1 MIFLFPY
8 MARWRAA
15 NWTRY
20 HQLLTHLC
28 YKGHQVIVLE
38 PPPLTLSETNFIDLD
53 IALPERMSVV
63 QVPVPLWQ
71 VKTPWQKLVK
81 RGLYTLACRNVMRE
95 IMAARAIDV
104 VVLYNLPQWVLLQK
118 GPWLTVFDM
127 ADDLT
132 AMLEHELGWLGNRGI
147 RRIAE
152 ALQNRMVAQCQVV
165 TAASTCLQE
174 RLGKKAVVVPN
185 GVCLKEV
192 AGRDGEKLR
201 AQYRPP
207 VVGYLG
213 AFEYFVDFDLVLT
226 AARSLKEVTFLLVG
240 AGRELATVSKRVAQ
254 EGLTNVVLPGP
265 MPHHRVFDYI
275 AAMDVCLIPFHQ
287 SAVGEAACPLKLFE
301 YAGAQR
307 PVISTPVRE
316 VQAIGKEFVTFA
328 SDARELQQA
337 ISELLHSPQRRAA
350 LVAKG
355 IEVVRRQYTWDTLTE
370 QFLRLVDTAR
380 EGVSSVEAS
389 PIDNK
394 AEAGIRGHVMNG
406 QGN

>member
-8 MARWRAA
+8 MARWRAV

-28 YKGHQVIVLE
+28 HKGHQVIVLE

-63 QVPVPLWQ
+63 QVPVPLWR

-81 RGLYTLACRNVMRE
+81 RGLYTLACRSMMRE
-95 IMAARAIDV
+95 VMSAHAIDV
-104 VVLYNLPQWVLLQK
+104 VVLYNLPQWALLQK

-132 AMLEHELGWLGNRGI
+132 AMLEHELGWLGNWGI

-152 ALQNRMVAQCQVV
+152 VLQNRMVTQCQVV
-165 TAASTCLQE
+165 TTASVCLQE
-174 RLGKKAVVVPN
+174 RLGEKAVVVPN
-185 GVCLKEV
+185 GVCLKEA

-201 AQYRPP
+201 AQYRQPI
-207 VVGYLG
+207 VGYLG
-213 AFEYFVDFDLVLT
+213 AFEYFVDFDMVL
-226 AARSLKEVTFLLVG
+226 AVARSLQEVTFLLVG
-240 AGRELATVSKRVAQ
+240 AGRELAAVSKRIAQ
-254 EGLTNVVLPGP
+254 EGLGNVVLLGP
-265 MPHHRVFDYI
+265 VPHHRVFDYI

-316 VQAIGKEFVTFA
+316 VRTIGQEFVTFA
-328 SDARELQQA
+328 SDAQELQQA
-337 ISELLHSPQRRAA
+337 INDLLHSPQRRAA

-355 IEVVRRQYTWDTLTE
+355 VEVVQRQYTWDALTE

-380 EGVSSVEAS
+380 EGVSSVEALS
-389 PIDNK
+389 Y
-394 AEAGIRGHVMNG
+394 
-406 QGN
+406 

>member
-1 MIFLFPY
+1 VIFLFPY

-28 YKGHQVIVLE
+28 HKGHQVIVLE
-38 PPPLTLSETNFIDLD
+38 PPPLTLDETNFIDLD
-53 IALPERMSVV
+53 IALPEGMSVI

-81 RGLYTLACRNVMRE
+81 RGLYTLACRSVMRK

-104 VVLYNLPQWVLLQK
+104 VILYNLPQWVLLQK
-118 GPWLTVFDM
+118 GPWLTVFDVP
-127 ADDLT
+127 DDLT

-147 RRIAE
+147 CRVAE

-165 TAASTCLQE
+165 TTTSTCLLK
-174 RLGKKAVVVPN
+174 RLGEKAVVVPN
-185 GVCLKEV
+185 GVCLREA
-192 AGRDGEKLR
+192 AGKDGEKLR

-207 VVGYLG
+207 VVGYIG
-213 AFEYFVDFDLVLT
+213 AFEYFVDFDMVLT
-226 AARSLKEVTFLLVG
+226 AARSLREVTFLLVG
-240 AGRELATVSKRVAQ
+240 AGRELAAIRKRVAQ
-254 EGLTNVVLPGP
+254 EGLTNVILPGP
-265 MPHHRVFDYI
+265 VPHHLVFNYI
-275 AAMDVCLIPFHQ
+275 AAMDICLIPFRQ

-316 VQAIGKEFVTFA
+316 VQTIGKEFVTFA
-328 SDARELQQA
+328 SDARELQQT
-337 ISELLHSPQRRAA
+337 ISGLLHSPQRRAA

-355 IEVVRRQYTWDTLTE
+355 VEVVERQYTWDALTE

-380 EGVSSVEAS
+380 EGVSSVEALS
-389 PIDNK
+389 Y
-394 AEAGIRGHVMNG
+394 
-406 QGN
+406 

>member
-8 MARWRAA
+8 MARWRAV

-28 YKGHQVIVLE
+28 HKGHQVIVLE

-53 IALPERMSVV
+53 IALPEGMSVI

-71 VKTPWQKLVK
+71 VKTPWKKLVK
-81 RGLYTLACRNVMRE
+81 RGLYTLACRSVMRA
-95 IMAARAIDV
+95 IMAAHPIDV
-104 VVLYNLPQWVLLQK
+104 VVLYNLPQWALLQK
-118 GPWLTVFDM
+118 GSWLTVFDM

-152 ALQNRMVAQCQVV
+152 VLQKRMVTQCQLV
-165 TAASTCLQE
+165 TTASVCLRE
-174 RLGKKAVVVPN
+174 RLGEKAVVVPN
-185 GVCLKEV
+185 GVCLQEA
-192 AGRDGEKLR
+192 AGRDGEELR
-201 AQYRPP
+201 AHYRTPI
-207 VVGYLG
+207 VGYLG
-213 AFEYFVDFDLVLT
+213 AFEYFVDFAMVLT

-240 AGRELATVSKRVAQ
+240 AGREFATVSKTVAQ
-254 EGLTNVVLPGP
+254 EGLRNVVLSGP
-265 MPHHRVFDYI
+265 VPHDRVFDYI
-275 AAMDVCLIPFHQ
+275 AAMDICLIPFHQ

-316 VQAIGKEFVTFA
+316 VQTIGKEFVTFA
-328 SDARELQQA
+328 GDARELEQA
-337 ISELLHSPQRRAA
+337 INDLLRSPQRRAT

-355 IEVVRRQYTWDTLTE
+355 VEVVRRQYTWDALTE
-370 QFLRLVDTAR
+370 QFLRLVETAR
-380 EGVSSVEAS
+380 GRMSATH
-389 PIDNK
+389 
-394 AEAGIRGHVMNG
+394 A
-406 QGN
+406 

>member
-38 PPPLTLSETNFIDLD
+38 PPPLTLGETNFIDLD
-53 IALPERMSVV
+53 IALPEGMSVI

-71 VKTPWQKLVK
+71 VKTPRQKLIK
-81 RGLYTLACRNVMRE
+81 RGLYTLACHRVMRE
-95 IMAARAIDV
+95 IMAAHAIDV
-104 VVLYNLPQWVLLQK
+104 VLLYNLPQWVLLQK
-118 GPWLTVFDM
+118 GPWVTVFDV

-132 AMLEHELGWLGNRGI
+132 AMLDHELGWLGNWGI
-147 RRIAE
+147 RRIAA
-152 ALQNRMVAQCQVV
+152 ALQSRLVTQCQVV
-165 TAASTCLQE
+165 TTASTCLLE
-174 RLGKKAVVVPN
+174 RLGEKAVVVPN

-192 AGRDGEKLR
+192 ASRDGEALR

-213 AFEYFVDFDLVLT
+213 AFEYFVDFDMVLT
-226 AARSLKEVTFLLVG
+226 AARSLKEATFLLVG
-240 AGRELATVSKRVAQ
+240 AGRELAAVSKRVTE

-265 MPHHRVFDYI
+265 VPHHLVFNYI

-287 SAVGEAACPLKLFE
+287 SAVGAAACPLKLFE

-307 PVISTPVRE
+307 PVISPPVQE
-316 VQAIGKEFVTFA
+316 VQTIGKEFVTFA

-337 ISELLHSPQRRAA
+337 ISELLASPQRRAA

-355 IEVVRRQYTWDTLTE
+355 VEVVQRHYTWEALTE

-380 EGVSSVEAS
+380 ARQSSVNVE
-389 PIDNK
+389 
-394 AEAGIRGHVMNG
+394 G
-406 QGN
+406 

>member
-28 YKGHQVIVLE
+28 QKGHQVIVLE
-38 PPPLTLSETNFIDLD
+38 PPPLTLGETNFIDLD
-53 IALPERMSVV
+53 IALPEGMSVI

-81 RGLYTLACRNVMRE
+81 RGLYTLACRRVMRE
-95 IMAARAIDV
+95 IMATHAVDV
-104 VVLYNLPQWVLLQK
+104 VVLYNLPQWILLQK
-118 GPWLTVFDM
+118 GPWLTVFDV
-127 ADDLT
+127 ADDLA

-147 RRIAE
+147 RRVAE
-152 ALQNRMVAQCQVV
+152 KLQSRLAAQCQVV
-165 TAASTCLQE
+165 TTASTCLLKH
-174 RLGKKAVVVPN
+174 LGEKAVVVPN
-185 GVCLKEV
+185 GVCLKEA
-192 AGRDGEKLR
+192 AGRNGEELR
-201 AQYRPP
+201 VRYRSP

-213 AFEYFVDFDLVLT
+213 AFEYFVDFDMVLT

-240 AGRELATVSKRVAQ
+240 AGRERATVSKRVAQ

-265 MPHHRVFDYI
+265 VPHPLVFSYI

-316 VQAIGKEFVTFA
+316 VQTIGKEFVTFA
-328 SDARELQQA
+328 SDTRELQQA

-355 IEVVRRQYTWDTLTE
+355 VEVVRRQYTWEALTE
-370 QFLRLVDTAR
+370 QFLRLIDTAR
-380 EGVSSVEAS
+380 ARQSSANV
-389 PIDNK
+389 K
-394 AEAGIRGHVMNG
+394 G
-406 QGN
+406 